1 MGLHI
6 GEGAIEQPLGAVD
19 GELLDHIDILTAA
32 VIALARIAFGI
43 FVGEQSA
50 GSVEHGLGND
60 ILRGDQLDLVLLPM
74 LFLLDRAPDLWVGVL
89 KMPGEETGIARLGT
103 PCVTCRHRQ
112 SLLANCHAGP
122 ALPVDVGQA
131 SFSAGPRLRDNSLPL
146 PHVARVR

>member
-1 MGLHI
+1 M
-6 GEGAIEQPLGAVD
+6 A
-19 GELLDHIDILTAA
+19 AA

-60 ILRGDQLDLVLLPM
+60 ILRGDQLYLVLLPM
-74 LFLLDRAPDLWVGVL
+74 PFVLDRAPDLGVCVL

-112 SLLANCHAGP
+112 SLLEQRRPCFVL
-122 ALPVDVGQA
+122 ALV
-131 SFSAGPRLRDNSLPL
+131 L
-146 PHVARVR
+146 ARIPDE